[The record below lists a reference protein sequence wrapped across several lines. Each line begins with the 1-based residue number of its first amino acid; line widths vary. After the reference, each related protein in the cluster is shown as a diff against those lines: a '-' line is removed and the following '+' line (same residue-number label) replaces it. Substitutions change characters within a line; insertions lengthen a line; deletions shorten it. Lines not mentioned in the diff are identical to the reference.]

1 MMKKLVKGAL
11 FLALG
16 GVIMVGC
23 EKENGEMIG
32 EDSRTVSKEQ
42 KRQLYVKSNWSFSI
56 SEETDDYINS
66 IYESSNYKLNYIG
79 DFSSQDEIETTFI
92 ITEKGT
98 GSIILN
104 IDFTENV
111 NQSNYKLYTRNELV
125 LEANNLL
132 GSNTISSNDF
142 SYLSNVIDEF
152 VQELKN
158 KSDENY
164 FYNYKYKG
172 FNFPYSIMKMMNRAI
187 QSSSTSCDCNTP
199 GVYFEE
205 NAAFVCTQDILLKSE
220 AVESFYYNLDTVTFK
235 DSIIGVDPILLD
247 TLSSLTSNYITYE
260 ELSQIVAS
268 LPNGSN
274 GTDPTSGA
282 IFAYCGL
289 LGTQGSDIGC
299 CGNYSG
305 PCWYCHIT
313 CAVHDLMCWC
323 CNSNIVGCGSGCV
336 TEDGC

>member
-164 FYNYKYKG
+164 FYNYKCK
-172 FNFPYSIMKMMNRAI
+172 N
-187 QSSSTSCDCNTP
+187 
-199 GVYFEE
+199 
-205 NAAFVCTQDILLKSE
+205 
-220 AVESFYYNLDTVTFK
+220 
-235 DSIIGVDPILLD
+235 
-247 TLSSLTSNYITYE
+247 
-260 ELSQIVAS
+260 
-268 LPNGSN
+268 
-274 GTDPTSGA
+274 
-282 IFAYCGL
+282 
-289 LGTQGSDIGC
+289 
-299 CGNYSG
+299 
-305 PCWYCHIT
+305 
-313 CAVHDLMCWC
+313 
-323 CNSNIVGCGSGCV
+323 
-336 TEDGC
+336 